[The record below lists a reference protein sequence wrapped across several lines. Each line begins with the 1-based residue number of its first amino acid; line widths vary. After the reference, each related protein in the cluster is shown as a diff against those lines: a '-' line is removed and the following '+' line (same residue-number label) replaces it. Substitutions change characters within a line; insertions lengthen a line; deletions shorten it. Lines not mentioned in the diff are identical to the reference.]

1 MSNPWQIQTIQYD
14 NTSAEGNI
22 DATGYGQISILL
34 SKYVL
39 KEKGKGLS
47 SNDFTDND
55 VRKLDSIEVGAQV
68 NKLETLSING
78 GEKLHPDSEKNIN
91 FFVPTKV
98 SQVENDSGYARLINT
113 SQIEGYEDSYVG
125 KSKYAFQDVE
135 NPAIGKNANADAGGV
150 ALGMN
155 TSTSEVYDVNINN
168 ELKHNVETE
177 MWEGKITESET
188 SDYAIKNLNDTD
200 LTELDTVIANLAIE
214 VQDRIDGDNTLT
226 QLLNAETTARQNADT
241 ILRNDLT
248 LETQNRTTA
257 DTTLQNNINTEVQ
270 NRTNADSTLQGNI
283 NAEIQNRTNADNTL
297 QSSINTEIQ
306 NRTNADNA
314 LQNSINTEIQNR
326 TDDTTALQNS
336 ITSNTNKISTIESK
350 IPNQASSTNQLADK
364 SFVNSTVQTNTAN
377 FRGNWDTWTQVPTEA
392 SSYPSDYAGN
402 TTPTVNDYMVVQN
415 ASDYSLETL
424 HGTWRF
430 KYTSNWTTEGK
441 NGWIPEYQVNEEPF
455 TSEQLYAINSGITS
469 DKVTCYDSHVTNT
482 NNPHSVTKAQ
492 VGLENV
498 CNVGTINSVCQGSLC
513 NVTSGAVYD
522 ALSDVGTVSMCDI
535 SENADVPV
543 ILCADTCSIGKSVTC
558 SFTFNPSSG
567 VVCATCFNGTV
578 TQVKVGTTAYDPT
591 NGVVS
596 LPAYPSVPTVP
607 TKVSDLT
614 NDSGFTT
621 CTGTVTSITVCCN
634 GTSLGTANATT
645 PSKTFN
651 IYDRQVQHIQLCSS
665 ADRKILFASGDIT
678 CNACC
683 CVYYSDGTNGC
694 PFTYNANNGELKTP
708 KVTIGKGCA
717 TMQYNSTTQA
727 IEFVF
732 A

>member
-55 VRKLDSIEVGAQV
+55 VQKLDSIEVSAQV

-78 GEKLHPDSEKNIN
+78 GEKLYPDSEKNIN

-98 SQVENDSGYARLINT
+98 SQVENDNGYARLINT
-113 SQIEGYEDSYVG
+113 SQIEGYSDSYVG

-135 NPAIGKNANADAGGV
+135 NPAIGKNANADAGGI

-283 NAEIQNRTNADNTL
+283 NAEIQNRTNADNAL
-297 QSSINTEIQ
+297 QNSINTEIQ

-314 LQNSINTEIQNR
+314 LQSKINTEIQNR
-326 TDDTTALQNS
+326 TDANTALQNS

-377 FRGNWDTWTQVPTEA
+377 FRGNWDTWTQVPTEP
-392 SSYPSDYAGN
+392 SGYPSDYAGN
-402 TTPTVNDYMVVQN
+402 TTPTVNDYMVVQD

-430 KYTSNWTTEGK
+430 KYTSNWATEGK

-469 DKVTCYDSHVTNT
+469 SKVSDYDSHVTNT
-482 NNPHSVTKAQ
+482 DNPHSVTKAQ
-492 VGLENV
+492 VGLGNV
-498 CNVGTINSVCQGSLC
+498 ANTGDS
-513 NVTSGAVYD
+513 
-522 ALSDVGTVSMCDI
+522 
-535 SENADVPV
+535 
-543 ILCADTCSIGKSVTC
+543 
-558 SFTFNPSSG
+558 
-567 VVCATCFNGTV
+567 ATPIEG
-578 TQVKVGTTAYDPT
+578 GTTKFTTGGAYTELEKKTDKVINAT
-591 NGVVS
+591 NGNFAS
-596 LPAYPSVPTVP
+596 LDSNGNLV
-607 TKVSDLT
+607 
-614 NDSGFTT
+614 DSGFAFE
-621 CTGTVTSITVCCN
+621 I
-634 GTSLGTANATT
+634 
-645 PSKTFN
+645 
-651 IYDRQVQHIQLCSS
+651 I
-665 ADRKILFASGDIT
+665 
-678 CNACC
+678 
-683 CVYYSDGTNGC
+683 
-694 PFTYNANNGELKTP
+694 
-708 KVTIGKGCA
+708 
-717 TMQYNSTTQA
+717 
-727 IEFVF
+727 
-732 A
+732 